1 MLMSVQVKKASD
13 MAVPPAAPQL
23 VLPPFWKHD
32 HIQYMDTEAGSE
44 RLSQC
49 PELHSWEVTKLG

>member
-1 MLMSVQVKKASD
+1 